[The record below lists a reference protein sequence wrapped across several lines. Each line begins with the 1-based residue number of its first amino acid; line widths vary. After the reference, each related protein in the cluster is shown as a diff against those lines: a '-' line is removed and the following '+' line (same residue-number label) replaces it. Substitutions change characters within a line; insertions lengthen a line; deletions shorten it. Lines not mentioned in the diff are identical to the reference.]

1 MIGDRAS
8 EFLAE
13 VKKNYFTKYW
23 QQNEYIEKLKNFLTF
38 TNIRELPTPHN

>member
-13 VKKNYFTKYW
+13 VKK
-23 QQNEYIEKLKNFLTF
+23 KLFYQILAAEWIYRKVEEFFNLYQYPRIAHTS
-38 TNIRELPTPHN
+38 